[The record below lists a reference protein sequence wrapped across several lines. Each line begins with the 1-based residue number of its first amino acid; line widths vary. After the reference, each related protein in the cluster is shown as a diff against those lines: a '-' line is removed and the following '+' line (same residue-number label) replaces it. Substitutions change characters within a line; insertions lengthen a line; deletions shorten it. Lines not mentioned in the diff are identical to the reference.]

1 MRCERREVKSVEK
14 IEDKNKK
21 KCERRRKT
29 DMLSREGRT
38 DARKNHRVKW
48 RENRGKMSEA
58 ESSDMRRLV
67 SRQSRKTT

>member
-1 MRCERREVKSVEK
+1 VEK
-14 IEDKNKK
+14 IEDQKKN
-21 KCERRRKT
+21 KCERRQKT
-29 DMLSREGRT
+29 YTLSREGRT

-48 RENRGKMSEA
+48 RDNRGKMAEA